1 MTKHDIRGLYV
12 GILNLR
18 YSKVPEYISVS
29 LSLSLSKPG

>member
-29 LSLSLSKPG
+29 VGA